1 MIMQDTF
8 YCTDCPTVT
17 YDNDFEYRVCLR
29 KLFSMKPVKLTC
41 DDDIDEVSRDENDYD
56 GETTSKG
63 LDFIYESTKDNVYFQ
78 KLYDAGASKML
89 SENREIGLAVLF
101 SYDYMKYF
109 HSCVVDY
116 LEDPVHFDDSNKS
129 YVILYKKI
137 V

>member
-1 MIMQDTF
+1 
-8 YCTDCPTVT
+8 
-17 YDNDFEYRVCLR
+17 
-29 KLFSMKPVKLTC
+29 MKPVKLTC
-41 DDDIDEVSRDENDYD
+41 DDDIDEISRDENDYD

-89 SENREIGLAVLF
+89 SDNREIGLAVLF

>member
-1 MIMQDTF
+1 MQDTF

-29 KLFSMKPVKLTC
+29 KLFSMKPKKLSC
-41 DDDIDEVSRDENDYD
+41 HDEIDEISRDENDYD

-63 LDFIYESTKDNVYFQ
+63 LDFIYESTKENVYFQ

-116 LEDPVHFDDSNKS
+116 LEDPIHFDDTNEH
-129 YVILYKKI
+129 YVTLYKKI